1 MATEVSCGQC
11 QGRLLVETLGV
22 VVACPHCGTHLSIPA
37 PAPEPAPAVVP
48 PTPVPVPTP
57 VPPVI
62 AVSQPAPAVEQQA
75 MIPQSAG
82 AQTSPIP
89 ATPEDPSVFFGSA
102 DDFSANPGQIGWHS
116 APNLFLSSDA
126 GQVSAQSETTIEQQ
140 PSMPVQPLFTSPLM
154 ERDDSATSAAA
165 LEQTVTFAEAPPSEA
180 AATPVPAIQFDVS
193 ASQPL
198 VFGTFA
204 SDTGSTDA
212 TTVMPPV
219 PTPPTFEAAPA
230 VFSAAPA
237 APVLGAAPATPVFG
251 AAPAPAP
258 AVFGAAPASVA
269 PAAPVFGAAPTVTF
283 GAAPATASSPVASA
297 APVAAAP
304 ASAAPLP
311 TRTVAEDAA
320 EFAENEIAARL
331 KFLTILLI
339 VVGSYA
345 SAVTIVLVYM
355 LIFGRISALE
365 SLPDMRPPTNK
376 NGDISWQFNPAS
388 NNLPSGHVLS
398 LGDSQRFGSVRVT
411 PVRVTRGPLKFEHY
425 TGQAGMARDPSEPVL
440 KLWLKFENVS
450 RDQTFIPLDPW
461 VLFTRRSIDMGR
473 IIQANGFVSLEANRK
488 DPKATR
494 YFFFDMPIHSEFRI
508 VGQNL
513 NRELSPGEAVETFIP
528 SEEDARSLTGSL
540 VWRFQFRKGYNRQSE
555 RGVTTLVDVRF
566 NSSDIK
572 DERS

>member
-48 PTPVPVPTP
+48 PTPEPVPAP
-57 VPPVI
+57 VPPEV
-62 AVSQPAPAVEQQA
+62 AVSQPAPAVEQPA

-126 GQVSAQSETTIEQQ
+126 EQAAAKSETTIEQQ
-140 PSMPVQPLFTSPLM
+140 PSTPPQPLFTSPLM
-154 ERDDSATSAAA
+154 ERDDTATSAAA
-165 LEQTVTFAEAPPSEA
+165 LEQTVTFAEAPPSDP
-180 AATPVPAIQFDVS
+180 ATTPAPAIQFDVS

-204 SDTGSTDA
+204 ADAGSTDA
-212 TTVMPPV
+212 TSVMPPV
-219 PTPPTFEAAPA
+219 PTPAAFEAVPA
-230 VFSAAPA
+230 VFSAAPV
-237 APVLGAAPATPVFG
+237 APVFGAAPATPVFG
-251 AAPAPAP
+251 AAPAPASTP
-258 AVFGAAPASVA
+258 AVFGAA
-269 PAAPVFGAAPTVTF
+269 PAAPVFGAAPTNMASTVTF
-283 GAAPATASSPVASA
+283 GAAPVASGTAA

-304 ASAAPLP
+304 TSQGPIP
-311 TRTVAEDAA
+311 SRTVAEDAA

-355 LIFGRISALE
+355 LVFGRISALE

-440 KLWLKFENVS
+440 KLWVKFENVS

-473 IIQANGFVSLEANRK
+473 IIQANGFLSLEANRK

-508 VGQNL
+508 AGQNL
-513 NRELSPGEAVETFIP
+513 NRELSPGENVETFIP
-528 SEEDARSLTGSL
+528 SEEDARSLSGSL

>member
-37 PAPEPAPAVVP
+37 PASEPAPVSP
-48 PTPVPVPTP
+48 EPVPTP
-57 VPPVI
+57 TVPAAPVE
-62 AVSQPAPAVEQQA
+62 AASQPE

-89 ATPEDPSVFFGSA
+89 AVPDDPSVFSGSA

-126 GQVSAQSETTIEQQ
+126 GQGAPQTETTIEQQ
-140 PSMPVQPLFTSPLM
+140 PSTPQPLFTSPLM
-154 ERDDSATSAAA
+154 ERDDSAAPTAAM
-165 LEQTVTFAEAPPSEA
+165 EQTVTFAEAPLEI
-180 AATPVPAIQFDVS
+180 AATPAPEIQFDPS

-204 SDTGSTDA
+204 ADRSSNEA
-212 TTVMPPV
+212 TVMMPPV
-219 PTPPTFEAAPA
+219 STPPVFEAAPA
-230 VFSAAPA
+230 VFSAAP
-237 APVLGAAPATPVFG
+237 PTPLLGAAPEPANVP
-251 AAPAPAP
+251 APAVFSAAP
-258 AVFGAAPASVA
+258 AVFGAAPASTT
-269 PAAPVFGAAPTVTF
+269 PAAPVFAAAAPSAPNTVTF
-283 GAAPATASSPVASA
+283 GAAPASA
-297 APVAAAP
+297 APVPAP
-304 ASAAPLP
+304 VRPSEPSQSADPLP
-311 TRTVAEDAA
+311 TRSVSEDAA
-320 EFAENEIAARL
+320 EFAANELEARQ
-331 KFLTILLI
+331 KFLLILLI

-365 SLPDMRPPTNK
+365 SLPDLRPPTNK
-376 NGDISWQFNPAS
+376 NGDISWQYNPPT

-411 PVRVTRGPLKFEHY
+411 PVKVTRGPLKFEHY
-425 TGQAGMARDPSEPVL
+425 TGQAGAARDASEPVL
-440 KLWLKFENVS
+440 KLWVKFENVS

-473 IIQANGFVSLEANRK
+473 VIQANGFLSLDASRK
-488 DPKATR
+488 DPKAER
-494 YFFFDMPIHSEFRI
+494 FYFFDMPIHSEFRI
-508 VGQNL
+508 IGQNL
-513 NRELSPGEAVETFIP
+513 NRELRPGDSVETFIP
-528 SEEDARSLTGSL
+528 SEEDARKLSGSL

>member
-37 PAPEPAPAVVP
+37 PAPEPAPAAVP
-48 PTPVPVPTP
+48 PTPAPVPIP
-57 VPPVI
+57 APPVVE
-62 AVSQPAPAVEQQA
+62 APQPAPAVEQPE

-89 ATPEDPSVFFGSA
+89 ATPEDPSVFFGTV

-126 GQVSAQSETTIEQQ
+126 GQASAQSETTIEQQ
-140 PSMPVQPLFTSPLM
+140 PSTPPQPLFTSPLM
-154 ERDDSATSAAA
+154 ERDESAAA
-165 LEQTVTFAEAPPSEA
+165 MEQTVTFAEAPPSE
-180 AATPVPAIQFDVS
+180 TPASAIQFDVS

-204 SDTGSTDA
+204 TESSSSEA
-212 TTVMPPV
+212 TTMMPPV
-219 PTPPTFEAAPA
+219 PTPQAFEAAPA

-237 APVLGAAPATPVFG
+237 APVFG
-251 AAPAPAP
+251 AAPAPAAAVFGAAP
-258 AVFGAAPASVA
+258 ATPGFGAAPASVA
-269 PAAPVFGAAPTVTF
+269 PAAPVFGAAPASTAATVTF
-283 GAAPATASSPVASA
+283 GAAPATVPVASS
-297 APVAAAP
+297 APVAPAPSTAAP
-304 ASAAPLP
+304 IPS
-311 TRTVAEDAA
+311 RTVAEDAA

-355 LIFGRISALE
+355 LVFGRISALE

-411 PVRVTRGPLKFEHY
+411 PVKVTRGPLKFEHY

-440 KLWLKFENVS
+440 KLWVKFENVS

-473 IIQANGFVSLEANRK
+473 IIQANGFLSLEANRK

-494 YFFFDMPIHSEFRI
+494 FFFFDMPIHSEFRI

-528 SEEDARSLTGSL
+528 SEEDARSLSGAL